1 MVHNDFVGGL
11 RITAIAVPETVWM
24 MLLLWIGLLA
34 LSFKGNMYG
43 AVGSIIGMMFGIL
56 MIPLVGVW
64 LGLILIFLN
73 IYILYKSI
81 WEEHP

>member
-1 MVHNDFVGGL
+1 M
-11 RITAIAVPETVWM
+11 TAVAVPETVWM

-34 LSFKGNMYG
+34 LSFKCNMYG
-43 AVGSIIGMMFGIL
+43 AVSSIIGMMFGIL

-73 IYILYKSI
+73 VYILYKSI